1 MMGALNNPSGR
12 PLQGTAVEDRAERAA
27 IRAAVTSAMAAP
39 GTGPESAEV
48 IQILERLR
56 AGESPVAIARQT
68 GALRERGPGPHPTRD
83 GVRRHDRAS
92 GRLGT

>member
-1 MMGALNNPSGR
+1 
-12 PLQGTAVEDRAERAA
+12 
-27 IRAAVTSAMAAP
+27 MAAP

-56 AGESPVAIARQT
+56 AGESPVAIARHT

-83 GVRRHDRAS
+83 GMRRHDRAS